1 VRDGQ
6 LLATGAPWAEP
17 HTVRVRSLRWGKG
30 DCTMKR
36 RWHTPEQVIR
46 KPAEGDE
53 ILGQGQSG
61 EEVCRHL
68 EITESTWHR
77 QASVSSQSG
86 N

>member
-1 VRDGQ
+1 
-6 LLATGAPWAEP
+6 
-17 HTVRVRSLRWGKG
+17 
-30 DCTMKR
+30 MKR

-53 ILGQGQSG
+53 ILGQGQSD

-68 EITESTWHR
+68 EITESTCHR